1 MPAPAPAPEIPTL
14 VLDPTDRA
22 PALAR
27 EFLAAQFR
35 EWDSPDDYVGRV
47 VVCELV
53 TNAYQHGAGPIIVRV
68 FRDARADLAV
78 IEVWDQGDG
87 IPVVG
92 PEDFTAMSG
101 RGLLLL
107 SQLVHAWGT
116 RPISEGGKIVW
127 AKCAL
132 RTSSSGGTSCAGGR
146 TGAALQQ
153 RGT

>member
-14 VLDPTDRA
+14 VLDSTDRA

-35 EWDSPDDYVGRV
+35 EWGSPDDYVGRL

-68 FRDARADLAV
+68 FRDPHADLAV
-78 IEVWDQGDG
+78 IEVWDRGEG
-87 IPVVG
+87 LPVVG
-92 PEDFTAMSG
+92 PEDFAAMSG

-107 SQLVHAWGT
+107 SQLVRAWGT
-116 RPISEGGKIVW
+116 RPITEGGKIVW

-132 RTSSSGGTSCAGGR
+132 
-146 TGAALQQ
+146 
-153 RGT
+153 